1 MLSLEQRQSFVS
13 ALKAQRQSPSMGM
26 IRDSEDPIKKALM
39 VESAYHAAGRMEG
52 TYQDRF
58 AHVGLTGMSPSE
70 IINQQ
75 PAHLMN
81 KASDKEILDKYQTH
95 INSYFKAQRD
105 KHKEDFR
112 NRYSL

>member
-1 MLSLEQRQSFVS
+1 
-13 ALKAQRQSPSMGM
+13 MGM
-26 IRDSEDPIKKALM
+26 IRDTEDPIKKALM

-112 NRYSL
+112 NRYSLQDKLSLQDSSKRTLKRLRTD